1 MTLLADKV
9 SELLDIAIS
18 STDNEPVIW
27 RGLISD
33 QDWKIQVVQLDEK
46 YQFQI
51 KLKRRD
57 INNGGSL

>member
-18 STDNEPVIW
+18 STDNEPIIW
-27 RGLISD
+27 RGIISD

-46 YQFQI
+46 YQFHI

-57 INNGGSL
+57 INDGGSL